1 MKTCKAAVF
10 SGNGRDLEIKSFPIP
25 KLRPGELLVQ
35 IEACTICGSDLHTIE
50 GKREEKT
57 PTILGHE
64 TIGTVIDSCGPVYD
78 FNHHELNPGDRI
90 TWSVC
95 ISCCNCDRCQ
105 NGIPQKCR
113 DLKKFGHEQISEN
126 VPLLGGFAER
136 ALLPA
141 GAVSFKIP
149 PEIESSTICPANCA
163 TATVLASM
171 ETAGQVQEK
180 KVLILGSGMLG
191 LTAGAYCSSRGAREI
206 LFVDRNEKRIE
217 LAKLFG
223 ASRVVTS
230 LNGHLGARSEDDFDL
245 VFDFSGSAGLIQE
258 AATLMSVGGRL
269 ILAGTVM
276 PGPEVAFNPESLVR
290 KLNSIHGV
298 HNYRPE
304 HLSQAILFLS
314 EQKDCYPFDR
324 LVEKSFA
331 LDKINEGLEYAISR
345 QPVRVMIKP

>member
-1 MKTCKAAVF
+1 MTTCKAAVF

-35 IEACTICGSDLHTIE
+35 IEACAICGSDLHTIE

-64 TIGTVIDSCGPVYD
+64 TIGTVIDSCGSVYD
-78 FNHHELNPGDRI
+78 FNHHELNLGDRI

-113 DLKKFGHEQISEN
+113 HLKKFGHEQISEN
-126 VPLLGGFAER
+126 VPLLGGFSER
-136 ALLPA
+136 AVLPS

-149 PEIESSTICPANCA
+149 PEIESSIICPANCA

-171 ETAGQVQEK
+171 EAAGQVQEK

-223 ASRVVTS
+223 ASRVVSS
-230 LNGHLGARSEDDFDL
+230 LNGHLCARSENDFDL

-258 AATLMSVGGRL
+258 AAALMGVGGRL

-276 PGPEVAFNPESLVR
+276 PGPKVELNPEHLVR